1 MRSGNIQLDSTLKLL
16 THFIKRFHTLLFF
29 LLVSA
34 SLFVAILM
42 IISAITL
49 SSTTASTSTQA
60 VSGTFDEQTI
70 NRLQQSTSTPI
81 KHSGR
86 LSPFSE

>member
-1 MRSGNIQLDSTLKLL
+1 MKSGNIQLGTILEPLA
-16 THFIKRFHTLLFF
+16 HFVKRFHTLLFF

-34 SLFVAILM
+34 GLFVAILM
-42 IISAITL
+42 IMSVVSL
-49 SSTTASTSTQA
+49 SSTTSSTANQA
-60 VSGTFDEQTI
+60 VSGSFDEQTI
-70 NRLQQSTSTPI
+70 NRLQQSTTSPT